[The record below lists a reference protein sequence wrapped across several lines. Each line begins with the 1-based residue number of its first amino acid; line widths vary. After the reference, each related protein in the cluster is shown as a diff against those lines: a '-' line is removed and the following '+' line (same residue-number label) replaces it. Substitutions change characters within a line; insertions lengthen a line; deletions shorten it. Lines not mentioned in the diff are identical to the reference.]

1 MADLPTSGYP
11 RRMLAIVYSS
21 YDTATTV
28 WAFVLSALIVLTVA
42 WYVRRRR

>member
-1 MADLPTSGYP
+1 MRGICPS
-11 RRMLAIVYSS
+11 MLAIVYSS

-28 WAFVLSALIVLTVA
+28 WAFVLSLLIVLAVF